1 MIAGERYAVVSCHVE
16 RLLDDRVWRLLLRLL
31 EQAPGN
37 FQIAALVRPPDPDA
51 EQAIERWL
59 DRARETAARS
69 LLGHHTHWGGP
80 ATARP
85 VSGKPEE
92 RVRREGAWMRSVG
105 LRPRV
110 FCGGGWYLDTQ
121 VAETVVDLGYVDCTA
136 TAFRP
141 TYLPAREPQLSVDRP
156 SWLKLPSGRRLLE
169 LPTTHSLGM
178 LARAVSRKG
187 GLHEPLVHLY
197 FHDTDLLIRHRV
209 AALRA
214 SVALLARRRVPADL
228 DRVAGEASS
237 EKLPVRHI

>member
-1 MIAGERYAVVSCHVE
+1 MIERERYAVVSCHVE

-37 FQIAALVRPPDPDA
+37 FQLAALVRPPDPDA
-51 EQAIERWL
+51 DQGIERWL
-59 DRARETAARS
+59 ERARETASRS

-92 RVRREGAWMRSVG
+92 RVRHEGAWIRSVG
-105 LRPRV
+105 LHPRV
-110 FCGGGWYLDTQ
+110 FCGGGWYLDTE
-121 VAETVVDLGYVDCTA
+121 VAETVADLGYIDCTA

-141 TYLPAREPQLSVDRP
+141 PYLAAGEPHVRVDRP
-156 SWLKLPSGRRLLE
+156 CWLKLPSGRRLLE

-178 LARAVSRKG
+178 LARAVFRKAEPQ
-187 GLHEPLVHLY
+187 EPLVHLY

-228 DRVAGEASS
+228 DRVASEASS